1 MELILTFWKTAK
13 RPTILFPKTMK
24 TEMHQETNRQN
35 SFRDIHFATIKKKK
49 KKHGIILECFPE
61 YKSKILKRKLVCKK
75 EKCLL
80 L

>member
-49 KKHGIILECFPE
+49 KKTRYHSGVFPR
-61 YKSKILKRKLVCKK
+61 IQV
-75 EKCLL
+75 
-80 L
+80 

>member
-49 KKHGIILECFPE
+49 NTVSFWSVSQNTSL
-61 YKSKILKRKLVCKK
+61 KS
-75 EKCLL
+75 
-80 L
+80 